1 MHLDSVPHSGKG
13 GIVMNKSER
22 EKWYKYFHKKF
33 GIPMKYLKRDYED
46 ELSGKVSIDEP
57 LEIPDKMDV
66 NYKYSY
72 GQQSR
77 FFRELRDN
85 KKIYGTKCPR
95 CGKVYCP
102 PRAHC
107 SLCYEPA
114 EWVPLEG
121 TGVITACT
129 VQYYTT
135 SAFIK
140 KLPFICAYVKLDGTD
155 FIMMTNME
163 VEDVSKIKIGTRVKA
178 YFRDERHGTITDVYF
193 RPID

>member
-1 MHLDSVPHSGKG
+1 
-13 GIVMNKSER
+13 MNKSER
-22 EKWYKYFHKKF
+22 EKWYNYFHEKF
-33 GIPMKYLKRDYED
+33 GIPLEYLKREYED

-66 NYKYSY
+66 IYKYSY

-85 KKIYGTKCPR
+85 KKIYGAKCPG

-107 SLCYEPA
+107 SLCYEPT

-155 FIMMTNME
+155 FIMMTNIE
-163 VEDVSKIKIGTRVKA
+163 VEDVSKIKVGTRVKA
-178 YFRDERHGTITDVYF
+178 FFRDERHGAITDVYF